1 MEEIEELII
10 KVGEKLG
17 YIAEAL
23 QKFVAAEQTKREKK
37 VADDLQI
44 RIINRNTIVLVL
56 RLFRI
61 YDLFI
66 TTEIVYSGTW
76 YKI

>member
-1 MEEIEELII
+1 MEEIEEII

-23 QKFVAAEQTKREKK
+23 QKFVAAEQAKREKK
-37 VADDLQI
+37 VTDDLQI
-44 RIINRNTIVLVL
+44 RIIYHNTIVLVL

-61 YDLFI
+61 QRRGI
-66 TTEIVYSGTW
+66 
-76 YKI
+76 K